1 MIRYLGVI
9 AGFILVG
16 CKAVH
21 VGDLRKEFEGQ
32 AYLRSVEASQHVVE
46 VRYVPNLKRLVER
59 AGWED
64 TVLLTGKILDS
75 LRRSM
80 PSVGPLLAMTIRPKD
95 DSRSFDLSQD
105 LVYGK
110 TSGYTD
116 YQQALE
122 NLQFGLKER
131 IWIETRGH
139 KIPLSHYH
147 MENSFGMTRGR
158 IFLLSF
164 GALDSAAGKKQDS
177 LTLVLDDLVPGLS
190 RRRISWNLP
199 IGEYDE
205 KI

>member
-1 MIRYLGVI
+1 MIRFLAVI
-9 AGFILVG
+9 TGSILVG

-21 VGDLRKEFEGQ
+21 VGDLRKEFAGQ
-32 AYLRSVEASQHVVE
+32 AYVRTVEASQHVVE

-59 AGWED
+59 TGWED
-64 TVLLTGKILDS
+64 TVLLTRKILDS
-75 LRRSM
+75 LRQSIPGGRM
-80 PSVGPLLAMTIRPKD
+80 LLAMTIRPKD
-95 DSRSFDLSQD
+95 DSRTSDLSQD

-110 TSGYTD
+110 TNGYTD
-116 YQQALE
+116 YQQALAD
-122 NLQFGLKER
+122 LQFGLKER
-131 IWIETRGH
+131 IWIESGGH

-164 GALDSAAGKKQDS
+164 LALDSAAGKAQES
-177 LTLVLDDLVPGLS
+177 FTVVLDDLVPGLS